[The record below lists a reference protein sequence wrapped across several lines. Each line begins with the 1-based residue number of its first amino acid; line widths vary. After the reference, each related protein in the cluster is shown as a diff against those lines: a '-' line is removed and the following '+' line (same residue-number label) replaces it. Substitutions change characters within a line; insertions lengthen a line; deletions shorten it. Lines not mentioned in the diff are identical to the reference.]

1 MRKGAIVAA
10 VAVAVFAAA
19 QTEHGAQLTLALEDR
34 LDPSPRQVK
43 LGMEIAG
50 LALGIAI
57 SWTKDRP
64 ALAL

>member
-10 VAVAVFAAA
+10 LAVATVVAA
-19 QTEHGAQLTLALEDR
+19 QTERGAQLTLAFEDR
-34 LDPSPRQVK
+34 FDPSPSQVK

-57 SWTKDRP
+57 SWTRDRP
-64 ALAL
+64 TLAM